1 MYVLLTSVVYEVEP
15 AEQILKSTFY
25 KTRWQHF
32 SALDALLHKHIAAR
46 EGGGSFAIQSQ
57 VEDSGNTMLLNAK
70 DIIPRPAG
78 GGGGGDIWTLPVVFR
93 EHLKNGGCF
102 WHTLSCIFSAH
113 VKIVDQ
119 GHLRSGH
126 QVTSSDLTSY
136 KVSTSSICYIERP
149 TSLKLSAI
157 DKGNNMYTI

>member
-57 VEDSGNTMLLNAK
+57 VEDSGNAMVLNAK

-78 GGGGGDIWTLPVVFR
+78 GGGEGIFEPSLWFFANISKTAAVFGTPY
-93 EHLKNGGCF
+93 HASFL
-102 WHTLSCIFSAH
+102 H
-113 VKIVDQ
+113 
-119 GHLRSGH
+119 
-126 QVTSSDLTSY
+126 
-136 KVSTSSICYIERP
+136 
-149 TSLKLSAI
+149 
-157 DKGNNMYTI
+157 M